1 MEKHEPLP
9 GVERT
14 LTGWFKVFPESLNNC
29 ETQSIALRMLVIL
42 RLIVFL
48 KYAWNVFSR
57 YAYTAVPDLD
67 TDLIP
72 SATTANQNLSSL
84 SVAHRV

>member
-1 MEKHEPLP
+1 M
-9 GVERT
+9 
-14 LTGWFKVFPESLNNC
+14 
-29 ETQSIALRMLVIL
+29 IL

-48 KYAWNVFSR
+48 KYARNVFSR

-67 TDLIP
+67 TDLVP

-84 SVAHRV
+84 SVAHRI